1 MSKLSVTID
10 GHTFVV
16 ELHIPPGCDGK
27 KLTAIVDG
35 QELPIAVSSVDGLEQ
50 IEWLVVEDRPQEI
63 VVDRD
68 LHWLRAT
75 TGLHHFEVRDLEATV
90 ARPVSGDGRIKAPI
104 PGLITRVL
112 VQVGDQ
118 VEAGQPI
125 LVLEAMKM
133 ENEIRAPRAGIVSRL
148 DIAPNQAVALHEVLA
163 EIT

>member
-1 MSKLSVTID
+1 L
-10 GHTFVV
+10 G
-16 ELHIPPGCDGK
+16 
-27 KLTAIVDG
+27 LTATVDS
-35 QELPIAVSSVDGLEQ
+35 QALQVALSCVDDPEQLEWFV
-50 IEWLVVEDRPQEI
+50 IEGRSHEI

-68 LHWLRAT
+68 LRWLRSNS
-75 TGLHHFEVRDLEATV
+75 GLHHVEVRDLETTV
-90 ARPVSGDGRIKAPI
+90 ARPVSADGRVKAPI

-112 VQVGDQ
+112 ISAGDQ

-148 DIAPNQAVALHEVLA
+148 DIAQGQGVTLHEVLA

>member
-10 GHTFVV
+10 GRTFEV
-16 ELHIPPGCDGK
+16 EVRIPPGCDGEE
-27 KLTAIVDG
+27 LMANVDG
-35 QELPIAVSSVDGLEQ
+35 QELHVAVSCVDGPEQ
-50 IEWLVVEDRPQEI
+50 IEWLMVDGRSHQI

-68 LHWLRAT
+68 LHWLRST
-75 TGLHHFEVRDLEATV
+75 TGLHHFEVRDLETIV
-90 ARPVSGDGRIKAPI
+90 ARPVSGDGRLKAPI
-104 PGLITRVL
+104 PGMITRVI
-112 VQVGDQ
+112 VHVGDQ

-148 DIAPNQAVALHEVLA
+148 DVAPGQGVALHEVLA